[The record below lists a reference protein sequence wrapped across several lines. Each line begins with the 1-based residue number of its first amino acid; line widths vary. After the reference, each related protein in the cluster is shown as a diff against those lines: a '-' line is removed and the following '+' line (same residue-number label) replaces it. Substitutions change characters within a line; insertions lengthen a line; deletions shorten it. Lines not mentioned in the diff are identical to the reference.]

1 MENKVLVTIIVPLIE
16 KKYEVFLPV
25 NKKIGEISS
34 LLAKGLVDVSNGYY
48 IITNKEK
55 FYNRI
60 TGKEYNNNVILQKTD
75 IRYVISYRGQSL
87 IFKTLSLLYYNAVSW
102 YVKQDW
108 LCQPCLASVL
118 LIIFPVALQIPHLS
132 RKLVF
137 PQLSLPSMTSHPTGT
152 RSAPRASSD

>member
-34 LLAKGLVDVSNGYY
+34 LLSKGLVDVSNGYY
-48 IITNKEK
+48 IVTNKEK

-75 IRYVISYRGQSL
+75 IRYGTQ
-87 IFKTLSLLYYNAVSW
+87 
-102 YVKQDW
+102 
-108 LCQPCLASVL
+108 
-118 LIIFPVALQIPHLS
+118 
-132 RKLVF
+132 LVF
-137 PQLSLPSMTSHPTGT
+137 M
-152 RSAPRASSD
+152 